1 MGLGVQFSEMETLV
15 DFQTESLEIFMQ
27 QKYEIIVFSRIK
39 PSDVNIDESEL
50 KEFLDEHEN
59 YFSELISEYIKKI
72 D

>member
-1 MGLGVQFSEMETLV
+1 MILV
-15 DFQTESLEIFMQ
+15 YFQTGFLQLSMQ

-59 YFSELISEYIKKI
+59 YFSEYIKKI

>member
-1 MGLGVQFSEMETLV
+1 
-15 DFQTESLEIFMQ
+15 MQ

-50 KEFLDEHEN
+50 KEFLGKYEN
-59 YFSELISEYIKKI
+59 YFSKLSSEYIIKI

>member
-1 MGLGVQFSEMETLV
+1 MGLCVQFFDMLILV
-15 DFQTESLEIFMQ
+15 YFQTGLLQLSMQ

-50 KEFLDEHEN
+50 KEFLDEHGN
-59 YFSELISEYIKKI
+59 YFSKLSSEYIIKI

>member
-1 MGLGVQFSEMETLV
+1 MGLCVQFFDTLILV
-15 DFQTESLEIFMQ
+15 YFQTGFLQLSMQ